1 PPSRGAGARE
11 VGRMPVVED
20 VMEAPPAVRAPRFM
34 FGRLR
39 QLSERAWDIRSIPL
53 RTSALTIES

>member
-1 PPSRGAGARE
+1 
-11 VGRMPVVED
+11 MK
-20 VMEAPPAVRAPRFM
+20 RAADQAARFM